1 MVAGERRTQRDR
13 RSERGALQEQG
24 RQGQVCQV
32 GPWPRQVDRC
42 CMCVEPRNFGT
53 RRGADTRDVGLG
65 VGVDWEPRGAGGGGG
80 PLHGTSIPLTCKF
93 ISHPPSSFPLTRC
106 GKPTSHPSG
115 FFTNGGMGLV
125 RTMSS
130 SLRVRLVEPF
140 EWDAVV
146 MEMPVTYEE
155 YS

>member
-1 MVAGERRTQRDR
+1 
-13 RSERGALQEQG
+13 
-24 RQGQVCQV
+24 
-32 GPWPRQVDRC
+32 
-42 CMCVEPRNFGT
+42 
-53 RRGADTRDVGLG
+53 
-65 VGVDWEPRGAGGGGG
+65 
-80 PLHGTSIPLTCKF
+80 
-93 ISHPPSSFPLTRC
+93 
-106 GKPTSHPSG
+106 
-115 FFTNGGMGLV
+115 MGLV